1 MNAEAVVTVF
11 SLALGGYYLMRAA
24 LRRVAGWL
32 PIEAYDDEPAATAPP
47 APDYG
52 AALADD
58 PDAPLRADEWLYGLN
73 DEADKLP
80 HLAIYGPSGSGKST
94 LALVILQRRA
104 GRLVI
109 CTPKNAQDDPW
120 GGFPAVRLG
129 VTEDDEPDYGP
140 IGDAI
145 EAVYREMNRRNA
157 GTSTDRTPITLVVD
171 ELTSVIYELKGRDL
185 QAKLIRLWL
194 MGRSVRI
201 RLVTMDP
208 TANVKGWGLDGR
220 GDVRE
225 SIGFIRCERDKS
237 AMLGELEECRAA
249 DGVPLDT
256 AEVPALAA
264 QGLDAGRVWVP
275 LFNSAISRP
284 DAVYS
289 GATTRLSDS
298 GSGHSTWDEQVR
310 EMAANGLSTRRIL
323 AALGGNYNEIVRLAR
338 EAREERI

>member
-1 MNAEAVVTVF
+1 MNADAVIT
-11 SLALGGYYLMRAA
+11 LASFLFGGYYLGRAA
-24 LRRVAGWL
+24 LLRARAWFAPVEEW
-32 PIEAYDDEPAATAPP
+32 DDDAPAAPAP
-47 APDYG
+47 PDYG

-58 PDAPLRADEWLYGLN
+58 PDAPLTAEEWLRLLN
-73 DEADKLP
+73 DEADKIP
-80 HLAIYGPSGSGKST
+80 HLAVYGPSGSGKST
-94 LALVILQRRA
+94 LVLALLQGRV

-129 VTEDDEPDYGP
+129 VTDDEEPNFAP
-140 IGDAI
+140 IGDAV

-171 ELTSVIYELKGRDL
+171 ELTSVVYELKARDL

-201 RLVTMDP
+201 RLITMDP

-225 SIGFIRCERDKS
+225 SIGFVRCERDKS
-237 AMLGELEECRAA
+237 AMLGELDELRSG
-249 DGVPLDT
+249 DGVALDT
-256 AEVPALAA
+256 AEVPTLAA
-264 QGLDAGRVWVP
+264 RGLNAGRVWVP

-289 GATTRLSDS
+289 GATTRLRDS
-298 GSGHSTWDEQVR
+298 GSTWADQVQ

-338 EAREERI
+338 EAREEA